1 MQISDLFNFFKN
13 MPELKLDKA
22 KKKILLIYAS
32 AVLLILVGYFCLF
45 LRPAMTKLA
54 GIIPEIRENKVAIKS
69 VQTDLLYEDK
79 LNKRLKL
86 LQEKLAGYEKRLSR
100 EKELP
105 VLLENLS
112 RMAKESQVR
121 ILGITPYGTR
131 LKAQKGTGEEKSVY
145 QEVPIAITAQSGYHE
160 LGSFINRLE
169 NDQRYMQI
177 SHMKIKPG
185 HADKDQHEIDFVV
198 YAYTFKQ

>member
-1 MQISDLFNFFKN
+1 

-32 AVLLILVGYFCLF
+32 ATLVVFIGYFSLF
-45 LRPAMTKLA
+45 LRPSVAKLT
-54 GIIPEIRENKVAIKS
+54 GVIPEIRERKVAIKS
-69 VQTDLLYEDK
+69 VQDDLLYEGM
-79 LNKRLKL
+79 LNKRLKV

-105 VLLENLS
+105 MLLENLS
-112 RMAKESQVR
+112 LMAKESRVR
-121 ILGITPYGTR
+121 ILGITPHVTR
-131 LKAQKGTGEEKSVY
+131 LKVQKDTGEEKSVY
-145 QEVPIAITAQSGYHE
+145 QEVPIAISAQSGYHE

-169 NDQRYMQI
+169 NHQRYMQV
-177 SHMKIKPG
+177 SHMKIESG
-185 HADKDQHEIDFVV
+185 QADPERHEIKFVV